1 MDEGQIRS
9 VLKSIS
15 FRIIAT
21 VTTITLVYL
30 LTDKWSVAMGIGILE
45 FTSKLALYYI
55 HERVWNRIN
64 FGRKF
69 PITTNKIIQKPVLQS
84 KG

>member
-21 VTTITLVYL
+21 ITTITLVYF
-30 LTDKWSVAMGIGILE
+30 LTEKWSVAMGIGILE
-45 FTSKLALYYI
+45 FTSKLALYYL

-64 FGRKF
+64 FGRQF
-69 PITTNKIIQKPVLQS
+69 PIKTQRIIKKPLLQS
-84 KG
+84 RG